1 MSASRTAETLL
12 TAEDL
17 YALPDDDRGYE
28 LVEGRLV
35 VSEPPGWAHGSI
47 ALHAGAVLL
56 AFVRSRGLGAVA
68 VESGYVLARRPDTVR
83 GPDISFVRT
92 ERLPGRDVAYRYY
105 EGAPDLAVEILSPD
119 DRATEVARK
128 VAGYLRAGTRAVWV
142 LDPESRTLVVHTPD
156 GLARLHTSDDTVDG
170 GDALPGFS
178 APVAALF
185 PDDAG

>member
-1 MSASRTAETLL
+1 MSASRTAEPLL

-17 YALPDDDRGYE
+17 YALPDGDRRYE

-35 VSEPPGWAHGSI
+35 VSEPPGFGHGEI
-47 ALHAGAVLL
+47 AVRIAVVLDG
-56 AFVRSRGLGAVA
+56 FVRPRRLGAVV
-68 VESGYVLARRPDTVR
+68 VESGYVLARHPDTVR
-83 GPDISFVRT
+83 GPDVSFVRT
-92 ERLPGRDVAYRYY
+92 ERLPSRNVAHRYY
-105 EGAPDLAVEILSPD
+105 EGTPDLAVEILSPD

-156 GLARLHTSDDTVDG
+156 GLARLHASDETVDG

-178 APVAALF
+178 ATVASLF